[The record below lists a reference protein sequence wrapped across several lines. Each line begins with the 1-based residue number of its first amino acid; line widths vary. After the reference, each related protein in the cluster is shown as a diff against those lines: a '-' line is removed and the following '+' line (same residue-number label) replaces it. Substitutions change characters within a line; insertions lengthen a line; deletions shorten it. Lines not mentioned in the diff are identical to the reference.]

1 MCSRLNER
9 LFVTLLGSAIHQSH
23 SESVKYGI
31 CTNLLAVLRV
41 GEVDKVVIVHFLCVD
56 DVTVLFL
63 AQVLWVDA
71 IGSQELLVGHTERL
85 TDGLGYEL
93 GLNPNKGQN
102 TDKTQADKFSEMH
115 QMSLGLS
122 Q

>member
-1 MCSRLNER
+1 M
-9 LFVTLLGSAIHQSH
+9 
-23 SESVKYGI
+23 
-31 CTNLLAVLRV
+31 
-41 GEVDKVVIVHFLCVD
+41 DKVVIVHFLCVD

-71 IGSQELLVGHTERL
+71 VGSQELLVGHAERL

-93 GLNPNKGQN
+93 GLNPNRGRK
-102 TDKTQADKFSEMH
+102 TDKTPANKFSKMH

-122 Q
+122 E